1 MVFLSYLSSF
11 SFLYFF
17 VKGFSYSFIWC
28 LKSVSQYMILFAE
41 SNSHVQS
48 QCTYHLQSYILAGN
62 LSCGHLQSN
71 IAREKGS
78 KKYFSNL
85 KKEIKNF

>member
-1 MVFLSYLSSF
+1 
-11 SFLYFF
+11 
-17 VKGFSYSFIWC
+17 
-28 LKSVSQYMILFAE
+28 MILFAE